1 MISDSFIALLTDADV
16 MLCHI
21 SRATNSCTMTL
32 LADRVRENL
41 SRDNATTFLVTI
53 DESLESFEQSGAN
66 VELINN
72 SLLIKVYDNDC
83 KYSNNVSS
91 YL

>member
-1 MISDSFIALLTDADV
+1 
-16 MLCHI
+16 
-21 SRATNSCTMTL
+21 MTL
-32 LADRVRENL
+32 LAESVQENL
-41 SRDNATTFLVTI
+41 SRDNKTTFLVRI
-53 DESLESFEQSGAN
+53 DESIESFERSGAN
-66 VELINN
+66 VELNNN